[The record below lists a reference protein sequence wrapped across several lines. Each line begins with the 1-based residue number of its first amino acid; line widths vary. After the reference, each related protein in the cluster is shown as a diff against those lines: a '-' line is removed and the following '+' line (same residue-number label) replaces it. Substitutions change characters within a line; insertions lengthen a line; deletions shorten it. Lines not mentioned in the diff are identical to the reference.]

1 MRKMFGI
8 LNVLLALALLSGCGS
23 QPAADSAITPPADYP
38 ALFQRAVSSD
48 GAAAEDA
55 ANELAAAYD
64 SDAEG
69 LLSAMGQCTAEE
81 LDAAAQLLV
90 YGKSYGDLDAF
101 QQDIRQ
107 RLAQDDPVL
116 TAVQQA
122 IDRYNSANSGGSGQ
136 SGSAVDDPSLFNE
149 ETIRDFVTRHD
160 YTSGPDESF
169 FTLLADVYRQDPETL
184 AAAVEGLDDSQLDYI
199 ARGIAYDII
208 NHGSD
213 TSGKEPDSGDPFIAM
228 VEAAIADKRNG
239 NLNSFSS

>member
-1 MRKMFGI
+1 MKKIFGI
-8 LNVLLALALLSGCGS
+8 LSVLLALTLPAGCGS
-23 QPAADSAITPPADYP
+23 RPAADGTVTAPTDYP
-38 ALFQRAVSSD
+38 ALFQRAVNSD

-55 ANELAAAYD
+55 ANALAAAYD
-64 SDAEG
+64 SDTEG

-81 LDAAAQLLV
+81 LDTAAQLLV

-122 IDRYNSANSGGSGQ
+122 IDRYNAANSGSGQ
-136 SGSAVDDPSLFNE
+136 SGSVVDDPSLFNK

-169 FTLLADVYRQDPETL
+169 FTLLADVYRQEPETL

-239 NLNSFSS
+239 DLNSFSS

>member
-1 MRKMFGI
+1 MKKFFGI
-8 LNVLLALALLSGCGS
+8 LSVLLALTLLAGCGS
-23 QPAADSAITPPADYP
+23 RPAADGTVTAPTDYP
-38 ALFQRAVSSD
+38 ALFQRAVNSD
-48 GAAAEDA
+48 GAAAADA
-55 ANELAAAYD
+55 ANALAAAYD
-64 SDAEG
+64 SDTEG

-81 LDAAAQLLV
+81 LDTAAQLLV
-90 YGKSYGDLDAF
+90 YWKSYGDLDAF

-122 IDRYNSANSGGSGQ
+122 IDRYNAANSGGGGQ
-136 SGSAVDDPSLFNE
+136 SGSVVDDPSLFNK

-169 FTLLADVYRQDPETL
+169 FTLLADVYRQEPETL

-213 TSGKEPDSGDPFIAM
+213 TSGKEPDTEDPFIAM
-228 VEAAIADKRNG
+228 VEAAIADKSNG
-239 NLNSFSS
+239 DLNSFSS

>member
-1 MRKMFGI
+1 MKKIFGI
-8 LNVLLALALLSGCGS
+8 LSVLLALTLLAGCGS
-23 QPAADSAITPPADYP
+23 RPAADGTVTAPTDYP
-38 ALFQRAVSSD
+38 ALFQRAVNSD

-55 ANELAAAYD
+55 ANALAAAYD
-64 SDAEG
+64 SDAAG

-81 LDAAAQLLV
+81 LDTAAQLLV

-122 IDRYNSANSGGSGQ
+122 IDRYNAANSGSGQ
-136 SGSAVDDPSLFNE
+136 SGSAVDDPSLFNK

-169 FTLLADVYRQDPETL
+169 FTLLADVYRQEPETL

-208 NHGSD
+208 NHGNN
-213 TSGKEPDSGDPFIAM
+213 TSGKAPDTEDPFIAM

-239 NLNSFSS
+239 DLNSFSS

>member
-1 MRKMFGI
+1 MKKIFGI
-8 LNVLLALALLSGCGS
+8 LSVLLALTLLAGCGS
-23 QPAADSAITPPADYP
+23 RPAADGTITAPTDYP
-38 ALFQRAVSSD
+38 ALFQRAVNSD

-55 ANELAAAYD
+55 ANALAAAYD
-64 SDAEG
+64 SDAAEF
-69 LLSAMGQCTAEE
+69 LSAMGQCTAEE
-81 LDAAAQLLV
+81 LDTAAQLLV

-122 IDRYNSANSGGSGQ
+122 IDRYNAANSGSGQ
-136 SGSAVDDPSLFNE
+136 SGSVVDDPSLFNK

-169 FTLLADVYRQDPETL
+169 FTLLADVYRQEPETL

-239 NLNSFSS
+239 DLNSFSS

>member
-1 MRKMFGI
+1 MKKFFGI
-8 LNVLLALALLSGCGS
+8 LSVLLALALLAGCGS
-23 QPAADSAITPPADYP
+23 RPAADSTVTAPTDYP
-38 ALFQRAVSSD
+38 ALFQRAVNSD

-55 ANELAAAYD
+55 ANALAAAYD
-64 SDAEG
+64 SDTEG

-81 LDAAAQLLV
+81 LDTAAQLLV

-122 IDRYNSANSGGSGQ
+122 IDRYNAANSGSGQ
-136 SGSAVDDPSLFNE
+136 SGSVVDDPSLFNK

-169 FTLLADVYRQDPETL
+169 FTLLADVYRQEPETL

-239 NLNSFSS
+239 DLNSFSS